1 MTNYNEMAKIAK
13 GKMLLKEYEQKD
25 NSLRFV
31 KKPMVVYLE
40 DGDEFQIQL
49 FNPTNQVVG
58 AKIEFNGEA
67 SWYSSNKSIV
77 LRPGERVWLER
88 YLDSPHKF
96 KFSTYTVSG
105 GKETKEAIK
114 DNGLL
119 RIKFYYEDKTP
130 CYDNT
135 VITCSEPYHAYY
147 CNGTGNNMILGN
159 SMVSGTTTAGSGE
172 IQSLGFATPISAT
185 VSGSASSYSTTTR
198 SLDLDIDDEPI
209 RCRTSH
215 KNKSIETGR
224 VEEGSYSGQDFNHVY
239 YNFASYPFFTKE
251 IQIMPMS
258 RKQYGKN
265 DLHKVYCTNCGKKLS
280 NKYKFCP
287 ACGTKVNY

>member
-1 MTNYNEMAKIAK
+1 MAKIAK

-25 NSLRFV
+25 NSLRFF
-31 KKPMVVYLE
+31 KKPTVVYLE

-88 YLDSPHKF
+88 YLDSPYKF

-135 VITCSEPYHAYY
+135 VITCSEPCHTYY
-147 CNGTGNNMILGN
+147 YNGTGNDMVLGN
-159 SMVSGTTTAGSGE
+159 SMVSNTTACSGE
-172 IQSLGFATPISAT
+172 IGSLSFAAP
-185 VSGSASSYSTTTR
+185 VSSSASSYSITTR
-198 SLDLDIDDEPI
+198 SLDLDIDEPT
-209 RCRTSH
+209 RCSTSY
-215 KNKSIETGR
+215 KSRSIETGR

-258 RKQYGKN
+258 RKQYGKD

-280 NKYKFCP
+280 GKFNFCP
-287 ACGTKVNY
+287 ACGTKVNH

>member
-1 MTNYNEMAKIAK
+1 MTNYSEMAKIAK

-25 NSLRFV
+25 NYSLSFV

-58 AKIEFNGEA
+58 AKIEFNGEL
-67 SWYSSNKSIV
+67 SWYSSDKSIV

-119 RIKFYYEDKTP
+119 RIKFYYEDKTLH
-130 CYDNT
+130 YDNT
-135 VITCSEPYHAYY
+135 FITCAEPYHTYY
-147 CNGTGNNMILGN
+147 CNGTGSNMVLGSN
-159 SMVSGTTTAGSGE
+159 IDSTITACNGE
-172 IQSLGFATPISAT
+172 VNTLGFANS
-185 VSGSASSYSTTTR
+185 VSTSASSYCTTTK
-198 SLDLDIDDEPI
+198 SLDLDSEPT
-209 RCRTSH
+209 RCKTSY
-215 KNKSIETGR
+215 KSRSIETGR

>member
-1 MTNYNEMAKIAK
+1 MTNYSEMAKIAK

-25 NSLRFV
+25 NSLSFV
-31 KKPMVVYLE
+31 KKPILVYLE

-58 AKIEFNGEA
+58 AKIEFNGEPG
-67 SWYSSNKSIV
+67 WCSSNKSIV
-77 LRPGERVWLER
+77 LRPGERIWLER

-96 KFSTYTVSG
+96 KFSTYAVSDI
-105 GKETKEAIK
+105 KEIREAIK

-135 VITCSEPYHAYY
+135 IITCSQPYHTYY
-147 CNGTGNNMILGN
+147 YNGTGDNIIPNIILGSNNN
-159 SMVSGTTTAGSGE
+159 STVTACSGE
-172 IQSLGFATPISAT
+172 MNTLSFAAPVSSSAT
-185 VSGSASSYSTTTR
+185 GYYTASK
-198 SLDLDIDDEPI
+198 SLDLDGEVT
-209 RCRTSH
+209 RCRSSH
-215 KNKSIETGR
+215 KSKSIETGR
-224 VEEGSYSGQDFNHVY
+224 VEEGSYSRQDFNHVY
-239 YNFASYPFFTKE
+239 YNFASCPFFTKE

-280 NKYKFCP
+280 GKFNFCP
-287 ACGTKVNY
+287 ACGTKVNH